1 MVCWP
6 HWLRCQRLASS
17 RERAIVLGKEAVS
30 GTVEITTLEIG
41 VPGRWDALALSQ
53 RLSPYHSFL
62 VQYESDR
69 WVIHAQAPGCH
80 GERLENALS
89 AIEEWLVERQ
99 IEGAPVRVDG
109 RRIPVHPRQAQ
120 RLSAVSPYLAA

>member
-1 MVCWP
+1 V
-6 HWLRCQRLASS
+6 LAPLAPLPAIGKL
-17 RERAIVLGKEAVS
+17 EKRAIVLGKGAVA

-62 VQYESDR
+62 VQYESER
-69 WVIHAQAPGCH
+69 WVVHAQAPGCH
-80 GERLENALS
+80 GERLESALS

-99 IEGAPVRVDG
+99 IEDAPVRVDG
-109 RRIPVHPRQAQ
+109 RRMPVPRRQAH
-120 RLSAVSPYLAA
+120 RPSAGSPYLAA